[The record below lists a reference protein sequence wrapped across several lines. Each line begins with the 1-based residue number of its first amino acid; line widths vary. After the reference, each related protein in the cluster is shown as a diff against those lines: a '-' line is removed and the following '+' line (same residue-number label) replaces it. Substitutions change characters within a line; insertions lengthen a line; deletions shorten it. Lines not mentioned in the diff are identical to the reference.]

1 VEPGG
6 KPVRVRSVE
15 VHGETVAKAL
25 AGQRTA
31 LGLHGVERSDIER
44 GYCVVSPGD
53 FEASAIVDVELAL
66 LGSVPKPLESRTR
79 IRFHLGASETIGR
92 VFLLG
97 CEKLAAGAVCCAQIR
112 LEAPVVAGFSDRYV
126 LRTYSPMRTIGG
138 GRVLD
143 PAAEGHKRNDPAVLE
158 HLRALATGDLA
169 GVAESHIKRSGHGVA
184 PGVLRKKLSCGPA
197 EIDRL
202 VRSLVAAG
210 KAVEMPG
217 GLVIHATRLGQI
229 ESEIET
235 ILKAYKAENRLTWG
249 MPREELRERLGTIDV
264 AFLNFLV
271 ARLEAAGRL
280 TVRRGAVRAGSAG
293 VDLSPAEARA
303 RTLTVDLLKQGV
315 LQPPTEKDLQ
325 AEARIPADVFRKVV
339 SLLVDEGEIV
349 RLEPG
354 VVMHKTAVERGSAI
368 VRDYLKQHG
377 EATAGDLKTAL
388 GTTRK
393 YAVPL
398 LEYLDRM
405 GVTRRKG
412 DKRHLVG

>member
-1 VEPGG
+1 
-6 KPVRVRSVE
+6 
-15 VHGETVAKAL
+15 
-25 AGQRTA
+25 
-31 LGLHGVERSDIER
+31 
-44 GYCVVSPGD
+44 
-53 FEASAIVDVELAL
+53 
-66 LGSVPKPLESRTR
+66 
-79 IRFHLGASETIGR
+79 
-92 VFLLG
+92 
-97 CEKLAAGAVCCAQIR
+97 
-112 LEAPVVAGFSDRYV
+112 
-126 LRTYSPMRTIGG
+126 
-138 GRVLD
+138 
-143 PAAEGHKRNDPAVLE
+143 
-158 HLRALATGDLA
+158 
-169 GVAESHIKRSGHGVA
+169 VAESHIKRSGHGVA